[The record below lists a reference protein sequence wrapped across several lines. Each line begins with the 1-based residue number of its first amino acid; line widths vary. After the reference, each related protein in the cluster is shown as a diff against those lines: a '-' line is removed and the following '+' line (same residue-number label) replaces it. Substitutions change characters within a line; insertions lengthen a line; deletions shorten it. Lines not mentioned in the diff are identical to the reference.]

1 MIEPRE
7 QSESMNNLEKD
18 QNLNTEPQNEAQEVV
33 NEEVKVEEPATE
45 IPAPAEETPA
55 EEPKAEEAP
64 AEEPVA
70 EEPVAEDAP
79 AEEPKAEEE
88 PAEEPVA
95 EEAPVEEPKA
105 EETPT
110 EEAPVEEA
118 PVAEEAPAE
127 PAPRLDLAGK
137 SKSELVDML
146 RELATRPIEE
156 VKDEVQAIKAAFF
169 ALRREEVAKEKEEFL
184 ANGNNENDFT
194 PKEDI
199 DENNLKELLNV
210 LKERRTEY
218 NAAQEAN
225 REANLEKKRQ
235 IIALINEI
243 ANDPDNI
250 NRQFN
255 RVKQLQQEFKDAGDV
270 PATAETEVWKEFQ
283 RATERFYDV
292 LKVNRELRDYD
303 FKKNLELKQ
312 QLCEEAEALDEETD
326 IVTAFRKLQELHNK
340 WREIGP
346 VAKELR
352 EELWARFKAA
362 SSAINK
368 KYQSFFEDRKSKEK
382 ENADAKTALC
392 EKIEEITT
400 DDLKTYAQWDEVTKQ
415 IIALQEDWKK
425 LGYASRKANAALF
438 ARFRKSC
445 DEFFA
450 KKAEFYK
457 SMKEELSS
465 NLAKKIDLC
474 ERAEALMDSTEWKE
488 ATEKF
493 VELQKEWKT
502 IGPVVKKHSDAVW
515 KRFIAACDHFFE
527 QKKKQNVNVHAVEH
541 ENLKAKKDII
551 ATLKSTIEEAAED
564 AAQTVRNLMDRWQE
578 IGHVPFREK
587 DKIYAQYRE
596 LIDKAF
602 ETFNMRGTRP
612 RGEGGSSRGP
622 RQGGGDR
629 NLSERDRLVRTYEQ
643 RMSELKTFEN
653 NMGFLTANTK
663 SGNSLVQQMQ
673 SRIEDL
679 KAEIADLERRIK
691 ELDNE

>member
-1 MIEPRE
+1 
-7 QSESMNNLEKD
+7 MNNLEKD
-18 QNLNTEPQNEAQEVV
+18 QNLSTEPQTEAQEVV
-33 NEEVKVEEPATE
+33 SEEVTVNEPV
-45 IPAPAEETPA
+45 A
-55 EEPKAEEAP
+55 EEPVKEEP
-64 AEEPVA
+64 IAEEPVA
-70 EEPVAEDAP
+70 EEPAQ
-79 AEEPKAEEE
+79 
-88 PAEEPVA
+88 EEPVA
-95 EEAPVEEPKA
+95 EEPAQEE
-105 EETPT
+105 
-110 EEAPVEEA
+110 
-118 PVAEEAPAE
+118 PVAEEPVQEEPVAEEPVKEEPVAEVATEEEAKSAPK
-127 PAPRLDLAGK
+127 LDLASK
-137 SKSELVDML
+137 SKGELVDMMKAA
-146 RELATRPIEE
+146 ATRPIEE

-169 ALRREEVAKEKEEFL
+169 ALRREEIAKEKEAFL
-184 ANGNNENDFT
+184 ANGNEESDFT
-194 PKEDI
+194 PKEDN

-225 REANLEKKRQ
+225 REANLEKKRK

-255 RVKQLQQEFKDAGDV
+255 RVKQLQQDFKDAGEV
-270 PATAETEVWKEFQ
+270 PATADTEVWKEFQ

-292 LKVNRELRDYD
+292 LKMNKELRDYD

-312 QLCEEAEALDEETD
+312 QLCEEAESLDEEGD
-326 IVTAFRKLQELHNK
+326 IVSAFRQLQELHNK

-368 KYQSFFEDRKSKEK
+368 KYQSFFEERKSKEK
-382 ENADAKTALC
+382 ENADAKTELC
-392 EKIEEITT
+392 EKIEQIST

-445 DEFFA
+445 DDFFA

-465 NLAKKIDLC
+465 NLAKKINLC

-488 ATEKF
+488 ATDQFIEM
-493 VELQKEWKT
+493 QKEWKT

-515 KRFIAACDHFFE
+515 KRFIAACDHFFD

-541 ENLKAKKDII
+541 DNLKAKKEII

-564 AAQTVRNLMDRWQE
+564 AAQTVRDLMDRWQE
-578 IGHVPFREK
+578 IGHVPFKEK

-602 ETFNMRGTRP
+602 ETLNMRGYRSSGDGGP
-612 RGEGGSSRGP
+612 RSSRQSSGS
-622 RQGGGDR
+622 DR
-629 NLSERDRLVRTYEQ
+629 GLSERDRLVRSYEQ

-663 SGNSLVQQMQ
+663 SGNSLVQEM
-673 SRIEDL
+673 
-679 KAEIADLERRIK
+679 ERRINNLK
-691 ELDNE
+691 EEIAELEQKIKEMDKA

>member
-1 MIEPRE
+1 MEPRE

-18 QNLNTEPQNEAQEVV
+18 QILNAEPQNEAQENVS
-33 NEEVKVEEPATE
+33 EEVKVEEPV
-45 IPAPAEETPA
+45 AEVKPEEPKQEEPVMEEKP
-55 EEPKAEEAP
+55 EEPKAEEP
-64 AEEPVA
+64 VVEEKP
-70 EEPVAEDAP
+70 
-79 AEEPKAEEE
+79 
-88 PAEEPVA
+88 
-95 EEAPVEEPKA
+95 EEAKPDAATKF
-105 EETPT
+105 
-110 EEAPVEEA
+110 
-118 PVAEEAPAE
+118 
-127 PAPRLDLAGK
+127 DLAGK
-137 SKSELVDML
+137 SKGELVDMM
-146 RELATRPIEE
+146 REVATRPIEE

-169 ALRREEVAKEKEEFL
+169 ALRRDEIAKEKEEFL
-184 ANGNNENDFT
+184 ANGNEENDFT
-194 PKEDI
+194 AKDDP

-218 NAAQEAN
+218 NAAQEAT

-235 IIALINEI
+235 IITLINEI

-255 RVKQLQQEFKDAGDV
+255 RVKQLQQEFKDTGDV
-270 PATAETEVWKEFQ
+270 PATADTEVWKEFQ

-292 LKVNRELRDYD
+292 LKMNKELRDYD

-312 QLCEEAEALDEETD
+312 QLCEEAEELDEESD
-326 IVTAFRKLQELHNK
+326 IVSAFRKLQELHNK

-352 EELWARFKAA
+352 EELWTRFKAA

-368 KYQSFFEDRKSKEK
+368 KYQTFFEDRKSKEK

-392 EKIEEITT
+392 EKIEEIKT

-425 LGYASRKANAALF
+425 LGFASRKANAALF

-457 SMKEELSS
+457 TMKEELSA

-474 ERAEALMDSTEWKE
+474 ERAEALKDSTEWKE

-515 KRFIAACDHFFE
+515 KRFIDACDHFFE
-527 QKKKQNVNVHAVEH
+527 EKKKQNVNVHAVEH
-541 ENLKAKKDII
+541 DNLKAKKEVI
-551 ATLKSTIEEAAED
+551 ANLKATIEEAAEG
-564 AAQTVRNLMDRWQE
+564 AAQTVRDLMDRWQE
-578 IGHVPFREK
+578 IGHVPFKEK

-596 LIDKAF
+596 LVDKAF
-602 ETFNMRGTRP
+602 ETLNMRGSRP

-622 RQGGGDR
+622 RQSSGNDR
-629 NLSERDRLVRTYEQ
+629 GLSERDRLVRTYEQ

-663 SGNSLVQQMQ
+663 SGNSLVQEM
-673 SRIEDL
+673 
-679 KAEIADLERRIK
+679 ERRIAALK
-691 ELDNE
+691 DEIAELEQKIKDLDND

>member
-1 MIEPRE
+1 MTLIKTNYIMMEPRE
-7 QSESMNNLEKD
+7 QSEFE
-18 QNLNTEPQNEAQEVV
+18 QNQTLSTEPQNEAQEVV
-33 NEEVKVEEPATE
+33 NEEVKVEEPVTVEEVKAE
-45 IPAPAEETPA
+45 EPAPEAPT
-55 EEPKAEEAP
+55 EEPKAEEPAP
-64 AEEPVA
+64 E
-70 EEPVAEDAP
+70 AP
-79 AEEPKAEEE
+79 AEEPKAEE
-88 PAEEPVA
+88 PAP
-95 EEAPVEEPKA
+95 EAPAKEPKA
-105 EETPT
+105 EETP
-110 EEAPVEEA
+110 
-118 PVAEEAPAE
+118 
-127 PAPRLDLAGK
+127 RLELTGK
-137 SKSELVDML
+137 NKSELVALM
-146 RELATRPIEE
+146 REMATRPIEE

-169 ALRREEVAKEKEEFL
+169 ALRRDEVAKEKEDFL
-184 ANGNNENDFT
+184 ANGNDEADFT
-194 PKEDI
+194 PKEDP
-199 DENNLKELLNV
+199 DENNLKEVLNV

-235 IIALINEI
+235 IVALINEI

-270 PATAETEVWKEFQ
+270 PATAETEIWKEFQ

-312 QLCEEAEALDEETD
+312 QLCEDAEALDEETD
-326 IVTAFRKLQELHNK
+326 VVTAFRKLQELHNK

-368 KYQSFFEDRKSKEK
+368 KYQTFFEDRKSKEK

-400 DDLKTYAQWDEVTKQ
+400 DNLKTYAQWDEVTKQ

-457 SMKEELSS
+457 SMKEELSG

-488 ATEKF
+488 TTEKF

-527 QKKKQNVNVHAVEH
+527 QKKKQNINVHAVEH
-541 ENLKAKKDII
+541 ENLKAKKEVI
-551 ATLKSTIEEAAED
+551 ATLKATIEEAAED
-564 AAQTVRNLMDRWQE
+564 AAQTVRDLMDRWQE
-578 IGHVPFREK
+578 IGHVPFKEK
-587 DKIYAQYRE
+587 DKIYSQYRE
-596 LIDKAF
+596 LVDKAF
-602 ETFNMRGTRP
+602 ETFNMRGARP
-612 RGEGGSSRGP
+612 RGDGGSRGP
-622 RQGGGDR
+622 RQGGSDR

-663 SGNSLVQQMQ
+663 SGNSLVQQMEQ
-673 SRIEDL
+673 RIVSL
-679 KAEIADLERRIK
+679 KEEIAQLEQKIK

>member
-1 MIEPRE
+1 MEPRE

-18 QNLNTEPQNEAQEVV
+18 QNLSTEPQTEAQEVV
-33 NEEVKVEEPATE
+33 SEVVKV
-45 IPAPAEETPA
+45 
-55 EEPKAEEAP
+55 
-64 AEEPVA
+64 EEPVA
-70 EEPVAEDAP
+70 EESPAPVVEETPAPVAEQAP
-79 AEEPKAEEE
+79 AEEVKDT
-88 PAEEPVA
+88 
-95 EEAPVEEPKA
+95 K
-105 EETPT
+105 
-110 EEAPVEEA
+110 
-118 PVAEEAPAE
+118 
-127 PAPRLDLAGK
+127 LDLAGK
-137 SKSELVDML
+137 TKGELVDMM

-169 ALRREEVAKEKEEFL
+169 ALRREEVAKEKEAFL
-184 ANGNNENDFT
+184 ANGNEDGDFT
-194 PKEDI
+194 AKEDT

-210 LKERRTEY
+210 LKERRTEF

-235 IIALINEI
+235 IIKLINEI

-255 RVKQLQQEFKDAGDV
+255 RVKQLQQDFKDAGEV
-270 PATAETEVWKEFQ
+270 PASADTEVWKEFQ

-292 LKVNRELRDYD
+292 LKMNKELRDYD

-312 QLCEEAEALDEETD
+312 QLCEDAEALDEEPD
-326 IVTAFRKLQELHNK
+326 VVSAFRKLQEMHNE

-368 KYQSFFEDRKSKEK
+368 KYQTFFEDRKSKEK

-392 EKIEEITT
+392 EKIEAIET
-400 DDLKTYAQWDEVTKQ
+400 DNLKTYTQWDEVTKQ

-425 LGYASRKANAALF
+425 LGFASRKANAALF

-445 DEFFA
+445 DDFFG
-450 KKAEFYK
+450 KKAEFFK
-457 SMKEELSS
+457 SMKEELSA
-465 NLAKKIDLC
+465 NLAKKIELC
-474 ERAEALMDSTEWKE
+474 ERAESLMDSTEWKE
-488 ATEKF
+488 TTDKF
-493 VELQKEWKT
+493 IEMQKEWKA
-502 IGPVVKKHSDAVW
+502 IGPVVKKYSDSVW

-541 ENLKAKKDII
+541 DNLKAKKEVI
-551 ATLKSTIEEAAED
+551 ATLKATIEEAGEE
-564 AAQTVRNLMDRWQE
+564 AAQTVRDLMDRWQS
-578 IGHVPFREK
+578 IGHVPFKDK

-602 ETFNMRGTRP
+602 ETLNMRGSRP
-612 RGEGGSSRGP
+612 SGDGGSRGP
-622 RQGGGDR
+622 RQGGNDR
-629 NLSERDRLVRTYEQ
+629 GLSERDRLVRTYEQ

-663 SGNSLVQQMQ
+663 SGNSLVQEM
-673 SRIEDL
+673 
-679 KAEIADLERRIK
+679 ERRIARLK
-691 ELDNE
+691 EEIAELEQKIKDLDNA

>member
-1 MIEPRE
+1 MTEPRE

-18 QNLNTEPQNEAQEVV
+18 QILSSEPQNETQEAVS
-33 NEEVKVEEPATE
+33 EEVKVEET
-45 IPAPAEETPA
+45 APQEPVAQ
-55 EEPKAEEAP
+55 EPKAEAP
-64 AEEPVA
+64 ASDEHSS
-70 EEPVAEDAP
+70 
-79 AEEPKAEEE
+79 PKLE
-88 PAEEPVA
+88 
-95 EEAPVEEPKA
+95 
-105 EETPT
+105 
-110 EEAPVEEA
+110 
-118 PVAEEAPAE
+118 
-127 PAPRLDLAGK
+127 LADK
-137 SKSELVDML
+137 SKSELVDMM
-146 RELATRPIEE
+146 RELAARPIEE

-169 ALRREEVAKEKEEFL
+169 ALRREEMVKEKEEFL
-184 ANGNNENDFT
+184 ANGNEESDFT
-194 PKEDI
+194 PKEDD

-255 RVKQLQQEFKDAGDV
+255 RVKQLQQDFKDAGEV
-270 PATAETEVWKEFQ
+270 PATADTEVWKEFQ

-292 LKVNRELRDYD
+292 LKMNKELRDYD

-312 QLCEEAEALDEETD
+312 QLCEEAEVLDDETD
-326 IVTAFRKLQELHNK
+326 IVAAFRKLQELHNK

-368 KYQSFFEDRKSKEK
+368 KYQTFFEDRKSKEK
-382 ENADAKTALC
+382 ENADAKTELC
-392 EKIEEITT
+392 EKIEQIST

-445 DEFFA
+445 DDFFG

-457 SMKEELSS
+457 SMKEELSG

-474 ERAEALMDSTEWKE
+474 ERAEALMDSTDWKE
-488 ATEKF
+488 ATDKF
-493 VELQKEWKT
+493 VEMQKEWKT

-527 QKKKQNVNVHAVEH
+527 QKKKQHVNVHAVEH
-541 ENLKAKKDII
+541 DNLKAKKEVI
-551 ATLKSTIEEAAED
+551 ATLKATIEEAAED
-564 AAQTVRNLMDRWQE
+564 AAQRVRDLMDRWQE
-578 IGHVPFREK
+578 IGHVPFKEK
-587 DKIYAQYRE
+587 DKIYTQYRE

-602 ETFNMRGTRP
+602 DTLNMRGSRP
-612 RGEGGSSRGP
+612 RMD
-622 RQGGGDR
+622 GGGAARGGRQSAGSDR
-629 NLSERDRLVRTYEQ
+629 GLSERDRLVRTYEQ
-643 RMSELKTFEN
+643 RMNELKTFEN

-663 SGNSLVQQMQ
+663 SGNSLVQEMER
-673 SRIEDL
+673 RINRL
-679 KAEIADLERRIK
+679 KEEIAELEQKIK

>member
-1 MIEPRE
+1 MEPRE

-18 QNLNTEPQNEAQEVV
+18 QILSTEPQNEAQEVV
-33 NEEVKVEEPATE
+33 VTNEEKVEEPALNEATE
-45 IPAPAEETPA
+45 AVQEPESAQAPEATPEPEAAQEAEAKPAP
-55 EEPKAEEAP
+55 KH
-64 AEEPVA
+64 
-70 EEPVAEDAP
+70 
-79 AEEPKAEEE
+79 
-88 PAEEPVA
+88 
-95 EEAPVEEPKA
+95 
-105 EETPT
+105 
-110 EEAPVEEA
+110 
-118 PVAEEAPAE
+118 
-127 PAPRLDLAGK
+127 DLAGK
-137 SKSELVDML
+137 SKAELVDLMK
-146 RELATRPIEE
+146 EAAARPIEE
-156 VKDEVQAIKAAFF
+156 VKEDVQAIKAAFF
-169 ALRREEVAKEKEEFL
+169 ALRREELAKEKEEFL
-184 ANGNNENDFT
+184 ANGNDEADFT
-194 PKEDI
+194 AKEDV
-199 DENNLKELLNV
+199 DENNLKQLLEV

-255 RVKQLQQEFKDAGDV
+255 RVKQLQQEFKEVGDV
-270 PATAETEVWKEFQ
+270 PATADTEVWKEFQ

-292 LKVNRELRDYD
+292 LKMNKELRDYD

-312 QLCEEAEALDEETD
+312 QLCEEAEALDDEAD
-326 IVTAFRKLQELHNK
+326 VVAAFRKLQELHNK

-368 KYQSFFEDRKSKEK
+368 KYQTFFEERKSKEK

-392 EKIEEITT
+392 EQIEQITT

-425 LGYASRKANAALF
+425 LGFASRKANAALF

-457 SMKEELSS
+457 TMKEELSN
-465 NLAKKIDLC
+465 NLAKKVDLC
-474 ERAEALMDSTEWKE
+474 ERAEALMDSTDWKE
-488 ATEKF
+488 ATDKF

-502 IGPVVKKHSDAVW
+502 VGPVVKKHSDAVW
-515 KRFIAACDHFFE
+515 KRFIAACDHFFD
-527 QKKKQNVNVHAVEH
+527 QKKKQNVNVHAIEH
-541 ENLKAKKDII
+541 DNLKAKKEVI
-551 ATLKSTIEEAAED
+551 ATLKATIEEAAED
-564 AAQTVRNLMDRWQE
+564 AAQTVRDLMDRWQE
-578 IGHVPFREK
+578 IGHVPFKEK

-596 LIDKAF
+596 LVDKAF
-602 ETFNMRGTRP
+602 DTLNMRGTRSS
-612 RGEGGSSRGP
+612 GGSSRGP
-622 RQGGGDR
+622 RGPRQSSGSDR
-629 NLSERDRLVRTYEQ
+629 GLSERDRLVRTYEQ

-663 SGNSLVQQMQ
+663 SGNSLVQEM
-673 SRIEDL
+673 
-679 KAEIADLERRIK
+679 ERRIERLK
-691 ELDNE
+691 EEIAELEQKIKDLDNA

>member
-1 MIEPRE
+1 
-7 QSESMNNLEKD
+7 MNNLEKD
-18 QNLNTEPQNEAQEVV
+18 QNLSTEPQNEAQEVV
-33 NEEVKVEEPATE
+33 SEEVTVNEPV
-45 IPAPAEETPA
+45 A
-55 EEPKAEEAP
+55 EEPVKEEPVAAEP

-70 EEPVAEDAP
+70 EEPSSAP
-79 AEEPKAEEE
+79 KLE
-88 PAEEPVA
+88 
-95 EEAPVEEPKA
+95 
-105 EETPT
+105 
-110 EEAPVEEA
+110 
-118 PVAEEAPAE
+118 
-127 PAPRLDLAGK
+127 LAGK
-137 SKSELVDML
+137 SKSELVDMM
-146 RELATRPIEE
+146 RAAAARPIED

-169 ALRREEVAKEKEEFL
+169 ALRREETAKEKEEFL
-184 ANGNNENDFT
+184 ANGNEESDFT
-194 PKEDI
+194 PKEDD

-255 RVKQLQQEFKDAGDV
+255 RVKQLQQEFKDAGEV
-270 PATAETEVWKEFQ
+270 PATADTEVWKEFQ

-292 LKVNRELRDYD
+292 LKMNKELRDYD

-312 QLCEEAEALDEETD
+312 QLCEEAEALDEEGD
-326 IVTAFRKLQELHNK
+326 IVTAFRQLQELHNK

-368 KYQSFFEDRKSKEK
+368 KYQSFFEERKSKEK
-382 ENADAKTALC
+382 ENADAKTELC
-392 EKIEEITT
+392 EKIEQITT
-400 DDLKTYAQWDEVTKQ
+400 DNLKTYAQWDEVTKQ

-445 DEFFA
+445 DDFFA

-457 SMKEELSS
+457 SMKEELSG

-488 ATEKF
+488 ATDKF
-493 VELQKEWKT
+493 IEMQKEWKT

-527 QKKKQNVNVHAVEH
+527 QKKKQNVNIHAVEH
-541 ENLKAKKDII
+541 DNLKAKKEII

-564 AAQTVRNLMDRWQE
+564 AAQTVRELMERWQE
-578 IGHVPFREK
+578 IGHVPFKEK

-596 LIDKAF
+596 LVDKAF
-602 ETFNMRGTRP
+602 ETLNMRGSRP
-612 RGEGGSSRGP
+612 RNEGGSSRGP
-622 RQGGGDR
+622 RQGSDR

-663 SGNSLVQQMQ
+663 SGNSLVQQMEQ
-673 SRIEDL
+673 RIVSL
-679 KAEIADLERRIK
+679 KEEIAQLEQKIK

>member
-1 MIEPRE
+1 MMDSRE

-18 QNLNTEPQNEAQEVV
+18 QTLNTEPKNEAQEIV
-33 NEEVKVEEPATE
+33 NEEVNVEEPATE
-45 IPAPAEETPA
+45 EAPATAPEAPTEAPT
-55 EEPKAEEAP
+55 EEAP
-64 AEEPVA
+64 
-70 EEPVAEDAP
+70 
-79 AEEPKAEEE
+79 
-88 PAEEPVA
+88 
-95 EEAPVEEPKA
+95 
-105 EETPT
+105 
-110 EEAPVEEA
+110 APVEEA
-118 PVAEEAPAE
+118 PAPVEEAPAPVEEAPAPVEEAPAPAEEAPKAE
-127 PAPRLDLAGK
+127 EQTRLDLAGK
-137 SKSELVDML
+137 TKAELVNMM
-146 RELATRPIEE
+146 REAAARPIEE

-169 ALRREEVAKEKEEFL
+169 ALRRDELAKEKEEFL
-184 ANGNNENDFT
+184 ANGNNEADFT
-194 PKEDI
+194 PKEDA
-199 DENNLKELLNV
+199 DESNLKELLDV

-255 RVKQLQQEFKDAGDV
+255 RVKQLQQDFKDAGEV
-270 PATAETEVWKEFQ
+270 PPTADTEVWKEFQ

-292 LKVNRELRDYD
+292 LKMNKELRDYD

-312 QLCEEAEALDEETD
+312 QLCEDAEALDEETD
-326 IVTAFRKLQELHNK
+326 VVAAFRKLQEMHTK

-368 KYQSFFEDRKSKEK
+368 KYQTFFEDRKSKEK
-382 ENADAKTALC
+382 ENADAKTELC
-392 EKIEEITT
+392 EKIEQIST

-457 SMKEELSS
+457 TMKEELSS

-515 KRFIAACDHFFE
+515 KRFIAACDHFFD

-541 ENLKAKKDII
+541 DNLKAKKEVI
-551 ATLKSTIEEAAED
+551 ATLKATIEEAAED
-564 AAQTVRNLMDRWQE
+564 AAQTVRDLMDRWQE
-578 IGHVPFREK
+578 IGHVPFKEK

-596 LIDKAF
+596 LVDKAF
-602 ETFNMRGTRP
+602 ETLNMRGSRP
-612 RGEGGSSRGP
+612 RGEGSSRP

-663 SGNSLVQQMQ
+663 SGNSLVQEM
-673 SRIEDL
+673 
-679 KAEIADLERRIK
+679 ERRIISLK
-691 ELDNE
+691 EEIAELEQRIKEMDA

>member
-1 MIEPRE
+1 MMDSRE

-18 QNLNTEPQNEAQEVV
+18 QTLNTEPKNEVQEIV
-33 NEEVKVEEPATE
+33 NEEVNVEEPATE
-45 IPAPAEETPA
+45 EAPATA
-55 EEPKAEEAP
+55 TEAP
-64 AEEPVA
+64 AEE
-70 EEPVAEDAP
+70 AP
-79 AEEPKAEEE
+79 
-88 PAEEPVA
+88 
-95 EEAPVEEPKA
+95 
-105 EETPT
+105 
-110 EEAPVEEA
+110 APVEEA
-118 PVAEEAPAE
+118 PAPVEEAPKAE
-127 PAPRLDLAGK
+127 EQTRLDLAGK
-137 SKSELVDML
+137 TKAELVGMM
-146 RELATRPIEE
+146 REAAARPIEE

-169 ALRREEVAKEKEEFL
+169 ALRRDELAKEKEEFL
-184 ANGNNENDFT
+184 ANGNNEADFT
-194 PKEDI
+194 PKEDA
-199 DENNLKELLNV
+199 DESNLKELLDV

-255 RVKQLQQEFKDAGDV
+255 RVKQLQQDFKDAGEV
-270 PATAETEVWKEFQ
+270 PPTADTEVWKEFQ

-292 LKVNRELRDYD
+292 LKMNKELRDYD

-312 QLCEEAEALDEETD
+312 QLCEEAEALDEEAD
-326 IVTAFRKLQELHNK
+326 IVAAFRKLQEMHTK

-368 KYQSFFEDRKSKEK
+368 KYQTFFEDRKSKEK
-382 ENADAKTALC
+382 ENADAKTELC
-392 EKIEEITT
+392 EKIEQIST
-400 DDLKTYAQWDEVTKQ
+400 DNLKTYAQWDEVTKQ

-457 SMKEELSS
+457 TMKEELSS

-515 KRFIAACDHFFE
+515 KRFIAACDHFFD

-541 ENLKAKKDII
+541 DNLKAKKEVI
-551 ATLKSTIEEAAED
+551 ATLKATIEEAAED
-564 AAQTVRNLMDRWQE
+564 AAQTVRDLMDRWQE
-578 IGHVPFREK
+578 IGHVPFKEK

-596 LIDKAF
+596 LVDKAF
-602 ETFNMRGTRP
+602 ETLNMRGSRP
-612 RGEGGSSRGP
+612 RGEGGSRP

-663 SGNSLVQQMQ
+663 SGNSLVQEM
-673 SRIEDL
+673 
-679 KAEIADLERRIK
+679 ERRIVSLK
-691 ELDNE
+691 EEIAELEQRIKEMDA

>member
-1 MIEPRE
+1 
-7 QSESMNNLEKD
+7 MNNLEKD
-18 QNLNTEPQNEAQEVV
+18 QIQSTGPQIEAQEVV
-33 NEEVKVEEPATE
+33 KEEVNVEESVAVEEP
-45 IPAPAEETPA
+45 
-55 EEPKAEEAP
+55 
-64 AEEPVA
+64 
-70 EEPVAEDAP
+70 AP
-79 AEEPKAEEE
+79 AEEPKAEEPVE
-88 PAEEPVA
+88 EPKAEGPAEEPV
-95 EEAPVEEPKA
+95 EEPVEEPKA
-105 EETPT
+105 EE
-110 EEAPVEEA
+110 E
-118 PVAEEAPAE
+118 
-127 PAPRLDLAGK
+127 PRLDLA
-137 SKSELVDML
+137 SKTKGELVNMM

-169 ALRREEVAKEKEEFL
+169 ALRRDEMAKEKEEFL
-184 ANGNNENDFT
+184 ANGNNEGDFT
-194 PKEDI
+194 PKDDV

-270 PATAETEVWKEFQ
+270 PPTAETEVWKDFQ

-326 IVTAFRKLQELHNK
+326 VVTAFRKLQELHNK

-368 KYQSFFEDRKSKEK
+368 KYQTFFEDRKSKEK

-445 DEFFA
+445 DDFFA

-488 ATEKF
+488 ATDKF

-551 ATLKSTIEEAAED
+551 ATLKATIEEATED
-564 AAQTVRNLMDRWQE
+564 AAQTVRDLMDRWQE
-578 IGHVPFREK
+578 IGHVPFKEK

-602 ETFNMRGTRP
+602 DTLNMRGSRP
-612 RGEGGSSRGP
+612 RGDGGSRGS

-629 NLSERDRLVRTYEQ
+629 NLSERDRLVRAYEQ

-663 SGNSLVQQMQ
+663 SGNSLVQQMEQ
-673 SRIEDL
+673 RIVGL
-679 KAEIADLERRIK
+679 KEEIAELEQRIK
-691 ELDNE
+691 DMDNE

>member
-1 MIEPRE
+1 MEPRE

-18 QNLNTEPQNEAQEVV
+18 QILSTEPQNEAQEVV
-33 NEEVKVEEPATE
+33 VTNEEKVEEPALNEATE
-45 IPAPAEETPA
+45 AAQEPESAQAPEATPEPEAAQEAEAKPAP
-55 EEPKAEEAP
+55 KH
-64 AEEPVA
+64 
-70 EEPVAEDAP
+70 
-79 AEEPKAEEE
+79 
-88 PAEEPVA
+88 
-95 EEAPVEEPKA
+95 
-105 EETPT
+105 
-110 EEAPVEEA
+110 
-118 PVAEEAPAE
+118 
-127 PAPRLDLAGK
+127 DLAGK
-137 SKSELVDML
+137 SKAELVDLMK
-146 RELATRPIEE
+146 EAAARPIEE
-156 VKDEVQAIKAAFF
+156 VKEDVQAIKAAFF
-169 ALRREEVAKEKEEFL
+169 ALRREELAKEKEEFL
-184 ANGNNENDFT
+184 ANGNDEADFT
-194 PKEDI
+194 AKEDV
-199 DENNLKELLNV
+199 DENNLKQLLEV

-255 RVKQLQQEFKDAGDV
+255 RVKQLQQEFKEVGDV
-270 PATAETEVWKEFQ
+270 PATADTEVWKEFQ

-292 LKVNRELRDYD
+292 LKMNKELRDYD

-312 QLCEEAEALDEETD
+312 QLCEEAEALDDEAD
-326 IVTAFRKLQELHNK
+326 VVAAFRKLQELHNK

-368 KYQSFFEDRKSKEK
+368 KYQTFFEERKSKEK

-392 EKIEEITT
+392 EQIEQITT

-425 LGYASRKANAALF
+425 LGFASRKANAALF

-457 SMKEELSS
+457 TMKEELSS
-465 NLAKKIDLC
+465 NLAKKVDLC
-474 ERAEALMDSTEWKE
+474 ERAEALMDSTDWKE
-488 ATEKF
+488 ATDKF

-502 IGPVVKKHSDAVW
+502 VGPVVKKHSDAVW
-515 KRFIAACDHFFE
+515 KRFIAACDHFFD

-541 ENLKAKKDII
+541 DNLKAKKEVI
-551 ATLKSTIEEAAED
+551 ATLKATIEEAAED
-564 AAQTVRNLMDRWQE
+564 AAQTVRDLMDRWQE
-578 IGHVPFREK
+578 IGHVPFKEK

-596 LIDKAF
+596 LVDKAF
-602 ETFNMRGTRP
+602 DTLNMRGTRSSGGGP
-612 RGEGGSSRGP
+612 RGPRGP
-622 RQGGGDR
+622 RQSSGSDR
-629 NLSERDRLVRTYEQ
+629 GLSERDRLVRTYEQ

-663 SGNSLVQQMQ
+663 SGNSLVQEM
-673 SRIEDL
+673 
-679 KAEIADLERRIK
+679 ERRIERLK
-691 ELDNE
+691 EEIAELEQKIKDLDNA

>member
-1 MIEPRE
+1 
-7 QSESMNNLEKD
+7 MNNLEKD
-18 QNLNTEPQNEAQEVV
+18 QILSTEPQNEAQEAV
-33 NEEVKVEEPATE
+33 NEEVKVEEPVAE
-45 IPAPAEETPA
+45 PAAEPAV
-55 EEPKAEEAP
+55 EEAKP
-64 AEEPVA
+64 
-70 EEPVAEDAP
+70 
-79 AEEPKAEEE
+79 
-88 PAEEPVA
+88 EPVA
-95 EEAPVEEPKA
+95 EEAKPEPAEEPKPA
-105 EETPT
+105 TPKLELT
-110 EEAPVEEA
+110 
-118 PVAEEAPAE
+118 
-127 PAPRLDLAGK
+127 GK
-137 SKSELVDML
+137 SKSELVDMM
-146 RELATRPIEE
+146 REMAARPIED

-169 ALRREEVAKEKEEFL
+169 ALRREEMAKEKEEFL
-184 ANGNNENDFT
+184 ANGNEESDFT
-194 PKEDI
+194 PKEDA

-210 LKERRTEY
+210 LKERRNEY

-235 IIALINEI
+235 LIALINEI

-255 RVKQLQQEFKDAGDV
+255 RVRQLQQEFKDAGEV
-270 PATAETEVWKEFQ
+270 PATADTEVWKEFQ

-326 IVTAFRKLQELHNK
+326 IVTAFRKLQELHNN

-346 VAKELR
+346 VAKEIR

-368 KYQSFFEDRKSKEK
+368 KYQTFFEERKSKEK
-382 ENADAKTALC
+382 ENADAKTELC
-392 EKIEEITT
+392 EKIEEIKT

-457 SMKEELSS
+457 SMKDELSS

-488 ATEKF
+488 ATDKF
-493 VELQKEWKT
+493 VEMQKEWKT

-541 ENLKAKKDII
+541 ENLKAKKDVI
-551 ATLKSTIEEAAED
+551 ATLKATIEEAADD
-564 AAQTVRNLMDRWQE
+564 AAQTVRSLMDRWQE
-578 IGHVPFREK
+578 IGHVPFKEK

-596 LIDKAF
+596 LVDKAF
-602 ETFNMRGTRP
+602 ETLNMRGSRSSD
-612 RGEGGSSRGP
+612 GGSRGY
-622 RQGGGDR
+622 RQSSGSERG
-629 NLSERDRLVRTYEQ
+629 LSERDRLVRTYEQ
-643 RMSELKTFEN
+643 RMNELKTFEN

-663 SGNSLVQQMQ
+663 SGNSLVQEMER
-673 SRIEDL
+673 RIARL
-679 KAEIADLERRIK
+679 KEEIAELEQKIK
-691 ELDNE
+691 ELDND

>member
-1 MIEPRE
+1 MEPRE

-18 QNLNTEPQNEAQEVV
+18 QTLNTESLNETQEVV
-33 NEEVKVEEPATE
+33 SEEVNVVESPV
-45 IPAPAEETPA
+45 
-55 EEPKAEEAP
+55 
-64 AEEPVA
+64 EPVA
-70 EEPVAEDAP
+70 EQKP
-79 AEEPKAEEE
+79 AEEEAPKAPET
-88 PAEEPVA
+88 A
-95 EEAPVEEPKA
+95 EAPEEPKS
-105 EETPT
+105 
-110 EEAPVEEA
+110 EAPSK
-118 PVAEEAPAE
+118 PI
-127 PAPRLDLAGK
+127 LATK
-137 SKSELVDML
+137 SKSELVDMM
-146 RELATRPIEE
+146 REVATRPIKE

-169 ALRREEVAKEKEEFL
+169 ALRREEIAKEKEEFL
-184 ANGNNENDFT
+184 ANGNEEADFT
-194 PKEDI
+194 AKEDS

-255 RVKQLQQEFKDAGDV
+255 RVKQLQQDFKDAGEV
-270 PATAETEVWKEFQ
+270 PATADTEVWKEFQ

-292 LKVNRELRDYD
+292 LKMNKELRDYD

-312 QLCEEAEALDEETD
+312 QLCEEAEALDEEPD
-326 IVTAFRKLQELHNK
+326 IVTAFRKLQELHNN

-368 KYQSFFEDRKSKEK
+368 KYQTFFEDRKSKEK

-392 EKIEEITT
+392 EKIEQIST

-445 DEFFA
+445 DDFFG

-474 ERAEALMDSTEWKE
+474 ERAEALKDSTEWKE
-488 ATEKF
+488 ATDKF
-493 VELQKEWKT
+493 VELQKEWKA

-515 KRFIAACDHFFE
+515 KRFIAACDYFFE

-541 ENLKAKKDII
+541 DNLKAKKEVI
-551 ATLKSTIEEAAED
+551 ANLKTIIEEAAED
-564 AAQTVRNLMDRWQE
+564 AAQQVRDLMDRWQE
-578 IGHVPFREK
+578 IGHVPFKEK

-602 ETFNMRGTRP
+602 DTLNMRGSRP
-612 RGEGGSSRGP
+612 RGDGGSNRGP
-622 RQGGGDR
+622 RQSGSDR
-629 NLSERDRLVRTYEQ
+629 GLSERDRLVRTYEQ

-663 SGNSLVQQMQ
+663 SGNSLVQEM
-673 SRIEDL
+673 
-679 KAEIADLERRIK
+679 ERRIARLK
-691 ELDNE
+691 EEIAELEQKIKEMDNA

>member
-1 MIEPRE
+1 
-7 QSESMNNLEKD
+7 MNNLEKD
-18 QNLNTEPQNEAQEVV
+18 QILSTEAQNEPQEVV
-33 NEEVKVEEPATE
+33 SEEVKVEEPATE
-45 IPAPAEETPA
+45 
-55 EEPKAEEAP
+55 EPK

-70 EEPVAEDAP
+70 EEP
-79 AEEPKAEEE
+79 K
-88 PAEEPVA
+88 AEEPVA
-95 EEAPVEEPKA
+95 EEAVA
-105 EETPT
+105 EETA
-110 EEAPVEEA
+110 APE
-118 PVAEEAPAE
+118 E
-127 PAPRLDLAGK
+127 PAPKLELAGK
-137 SKSELVDML
+137 TKSELVEMM
-146 RELATRPIEE
+146 RTVAARPIEE

-169 ALRREEVAKEKEEFL
+169 ALRREETAQEKEAFL
-184 ANGNNENDFT
+184 ANGNEESDFT
-194 PKEDI
+194 PKEDA
-199 DENNLKELLNV
+199 DENDLKELLNV

-235 IIALINEI
+235 IIVLINEI

-255 RVKQLQQEFKDAGDV
+255 RVKQLQQEFKDAGEV
-270 PATAETEVWKEFQ
+270 PATADTEIWKEFQ

-292 LKVNRELRDYD
+292 LKMNKELRDYD

-326 IVTAFRKLQELHNK
+326 IVAAFRKLQELHNN

-368 KYQSFFEDRKSKEK
+368 KYQTFFEDRKSKEK
-382 ENADAKTALC
+382 ENADAKTELC
-392 EKIEEITT
+392 EKIEQIST
-400 DDLKTYAQWDEVTKQ
+400 DNLKTYAQWDEVTKQ

-457 SMKEELSS
+457 NMKEELSS

-474 ERAEALMDSTEWKE
+474 ERAEALMDSTDWKE
-488 ATEKF
+488 ATDKF
-493 VELQKEWKT
+493 VEMQKEWKT
-502 IGPVVKKHSDAVW
+502 IGPVVKKYSDNVW

-527 QKKKQNVNVHAVEH
+527 EKKKQNVNVHAVEH
-541 ENLKAKKDII
+541 DNLKAKKEVI
-551 ATLKSTIEEAAED
+551 ANLKATIEEAAED
-564 AAQTVRNLMDRWQE
+564 AAQTVRDLMDRWQE
-578 IGHVPFREK
+578 IGHVPFKEK

-596 LIDKAF
+596 LVDKAF
-602 ETFNMRGTRP
+602 ETLNMRGSRP
-612 RGEGGSSRGP
+612 RGDGGSRGL
-622 RQGGGDR
+622 RLSGGDR

-663 SGNSLVQQMQ
+663 SGNSLVQEMER
-673 SRIEDL
+673 RIAKL
-679 KAEIADLERRIK
+679 KEEIAELEQKIK
-691 ELDNE
+691 ELDNA

>member
-1 MIEPRE
+1 
-7 QSESMNNLEKD
+7 MNNLEKD
-18 QNLNTEPQNEAQEVV
+18 QNLNNEPVNEAQETV
-33 NEEVKVEEPATE
+33 NEEVKVEEPAAVE
-45 IPAPAEETPA
+45 QEAPQAEPVEETPVEEAPKAEETPV
-55 EEPKAEEAP
+55 EEAPKAEEAP
-64 AEEPVA
+64 AEE
-70 EEPVAEDAP
+70 AP
-79 AEEPKAEEE
+79 K
-88 PAEEPVA
+88 A
-95 EEAPVEEPKA
+95 EEAPVEE
-105 EETPT
+105 TPV

-118 PVAEEAPAE
+118 PKVEEEPKEEA
-127 PAPRLDLAGK
+127 APRLDLAGK
-137 SKSELVDML
+137 TKAELVDMM
-146 RELATRPIEE
+146 REVAARPIEE
-156 VKDEVQAIKAAFF
+156 VKDAVQAIKAAFF
-169 ALRREEVAKEKEEFL
+169 ALRREETAKEKEEFL
-184 ANGNNENDFT
+184 ANGNEEADFT
-194 PKEDI
+194 AKEDP

-225 REANLEKKRQ
+225 REANLEKKRK

-255 RVKQLQQEFKDAGDV
+255 RVKQLQQDFKDAGEV
-270 PATAETEVWKEFQ
+270 PATADTEVWKEFQ

-292 LKVNRELRDYD
+292 LKMNKELRDYD

-312 QLCEEAEALDEETD
+312 QLCEEAEALDEESD

-368 KYQSFFEDRKSKEK
+368 KYQTFFEDRKSKEK
-382 ENADAKTALC
+382 ENADAKTELC
-392 EKIEEITT
+392 EKIEQITT

-445 DEFFA
+445 DDFFA

-488 ATEKF
+488 ATDKF
-493 VELQKEWKT
+493 VEMQKEWKT
-502 IGPVVKKHSDAVW
+502 IGPVVKKYSDSVW

-527 QKKKQNVNVHAVEH
+527 QKKQQNVNVHAVEH
-541 ENLKAKKDII
+541 ENLKAKKDVI
-551 ATLKSTIEEAAED
+551 ANLKATIEEAGEE
-564 AAQTVRNLMDRWQE
+564 AAQKVRDLMDRWQE
-578 IGHVPFREK
+578 IGHVPFKEK

-596 LIDKAF
+596 LVDKAF
-602 ETFNMRGTRP
+602 ETLNMRGSRP
-612 RGEGGSSRGP
+612 RGESSFSRGP
-622 RQGGGDR
+622 RPSGNDR
-629 NLSERDRLVRTYEQ
+629 GLSERDRLVRTYEQ

-663 SGNSLVQQMQ
+663 SGNSLVQEMER
-673 SRIEDL
+673 RIARL
-679 KAEIADLERRIK
+679 KEEIAELEAKIK
-691 ELDNE
+691 ELDNA

>member
-1 MIEPRE
+1 
-7 QSESMNNLEKD
+7 MNNLEKD
-18 QNLNTEPQNEAQEVV
+18 QILSTESQNETQEVV
-33 NEEVKVEEPATE
+33 SEEVNVVEP
-45 IPAPAEETPA
+45 TPV
-55 EEPKAEEAP
+55 EKPVQEAP
-64 AEEPVA
+64 AAEEQPAPEPAEQPEPVA
-70 EEPVAEDAP
+70 EEPAAP
-79 AEEPKAEEE
+79 Q
-88 PAEEPVA
+88 
-95 EEAPVEEPKA
+95 
-105 EETPT
+105 ETKP
-110 EEAPVEEA
+110 
-118 PVAEEAPAE
+118 
-127 PAPRLDLAGK
+127 DLAGK
-137 SKSELVDML
+137 SKSELVDMM
-146 RELATRPIEE
+146 REAATRPIED

-169 ALRREEVAKEKEEFL
+169 ALRREEIAKEREDFL
-184 ANGNNENDFT
+184 ANGNEEADFT
-194 PKEDI
+194 PKEDN

-255 RVKQLQQEFKDAGDV
+255 RVKQLQQDFKDAGEV
-270 PATAETEVWKEFQ
+270 PATADTEVWKEFQ

-292 LKVNRELRDYD
+292 LKMNKELRDYD

-326 IVTAFRKLQELHNK
+326 IVSAFRKLQELHNN

-368 KYQSFFEDRKSKEK
+368 KYQTFFEDRKSKEK
-382 ENADAKTALC
+382 ENADAKTELC
-392 EKIEEITT
+392 EKIEQITT
-400 DDLKTYAQWDEVTKQ
+400 DNLKTYAQWDEVTKQ

-445 DEFFA
+445 DDFFA

-457 SMKEELSS
+457 SMKEELSN

-474 ERAEALMDSTEWKE
+474 ERAEALKDSTEWKE
-488 ATEKF
+488 ATDKF

-527 QKKKQNVNVHAVEH
+527 EKKKQNVNVHAVEH
-541 ENLKAKKDII
+541 DNLKAKKEII
-551 ATLKSTIEEAAED
+551 TTLKETIEGAAED
-564 AAQTVRNLMDRWQE
+564 AAQKVRELMDRWQE
-578 IGHVPFREK
+578 IGHVPFKEK

-602 ETFNMRGTRP
+602 DTLNMRGSRP
-612 RGEGGSSRGP
+612 RGEGGSPRGP
-622 RQGGGDR
+622 RQSGNDR
-629 NLSERDRLVRTYEQ
+629 GLSERDRLVRTYEQ

-663 SGNSLVQQMQ
+663 SGNSLVQEMER
-673 SRIEDL
+673 RIARL
-679 KAEIADLERRIK
+679 KEEIAELEQKIK
-691 ELDNE
+691 ELDNA

>member
-1 MIEPRE
+1 
-7 QSESMNNLEKD
+7 MNNLEKD
-18 QNLNTEPQNEAQEVV
+18 QILSTEPQNEAQEVV
-33 NEEVKVEEPATE
+33 SEEVKVEEPATE
-45 IPAPAEETPA
+45 
-55 EEPKAEEAP
+55 EPK

-70 EEPVAEDAP
+70 EEP
-79 AEEPKAEEE
+79 K
-88 PAEEPVA
+88 AEEPVA
-95 EEAPVEEPKA
+95 EEAVA
-105 EETPT
+105 EETA
-110 EEAPVEEA
+110 APE
-118 PVAEEAPAE
+118 E
-127 PAPRLDLAGK
+127 PAPKLELAGK
-137 SKSELVDML
+137 TKSELVEMM
-146 RELATRPIEE
+146 RTVAARPIEE

-169 ALRREEVAKEKEEFL
+169 ALRREETAQEKEAFL
-184 ANGNNENDFT
+184 ANGNEESDFT
-194 PKEDI
+194 PKEDA
-199 DENNLKELLNV
+199 DENDLKELLNV

-235 IIALINEI
+235 IIVLINEI

-255 RVKQLQQEFKDAGDV
+255 RVKQLQQEFKDAGEV
-270 PATAETEVWKEFQ
+270 PATADTEIWKEFQ

-292 LKVNRELRDYD
+292 LKMNKELRDYD

-326 IVTAFRKLQELHNK
+326 IVAAFRKLQELHNN

-368 KYQSFFEDRKSKEK
+368 KYQTFFEDRKSKEK
-382 ENADAKTALC
+382 ENADAKTELC
-392 EKIEEITT
+392 EKIEQIST
-400 DDLKTYAQWDEVTKQ
+400 DNLKTYAQWDEVTKQ

-457 SMKEELSS
+457 NMKEELSS

-474 ERAEALMDSTEWKE
+474 ERAEALMDSTDWKE
-488 ATEKF
+488 ATDKF
-493 VELQKEWKT
+493 VEMQKEWKT
-502 IGPVVKKHSDAVW
+502 IGPVVKKYSDNVW

-527 QKKKQNVNVHAVEH
+527 EKKKQNVNVHAVEH
-541 ENLKAKKDII
+541 DNLKAKKEVI
-551 ATLKSTIEEAAED
+551 ANLKATIEEAAED
-564 AAQTVRNLMDRWQE
+564 AAQTVRDLMDRWQE
-578 IGHVPFREK
+578 IGHVPFKEK

-596 LIDKAF
+596 LVDKAF
-602 ETFNMRGTRP
+602 ETLNMRGSRP
-612 RGEGGSSRGP
+612 RGDGGSRGP
-622 RQGGGDR
+622 RLSGGDR

-663 SGNSLVQQMQ
+663 SGNSLVQEMER
-673 SRIEDL
+673 RIAKL
-679 KAEIADLERRIK
+679 KEEIAELEQKIK
-691 ELDNE
+691 ELDNA

>member
-1 MIEPRE
+1 MEPRE

-18 QNLNTEPQNEAQEVV
+18 QILSTEAQNEPQEVV
-33 NEEVKVEEPATE
+33 SEEVKVEEPATE
-45 IPAPAEETPA
+45 
-55 EEPKAEEAP
+55 EPK

-70 EEPVAEDAP
+70 EEP
-79 AEEPKAEEE
+79 K
-88 PAEEPVA
+88 AEEPVA
-95 EEAPVEEPKA
+95 EEAVA
-105 EETPT
+105 EETA
-110 EEAPVEEA
+110 APE
-118 PVAEEAPAE
+118 E
-127 PAPRLDLAGK
+127 PAPKLELAGK
-137 SKSELVDML
+137 TKSELVEMM
-146 RELATRPIEE
+146 RTVAARPIEE

-169 ALRREEVAKEKEEFL
+169 ALRREETAQEKEAFL
-184 ANGNNENDFT
+184 ANGNEESDFT
-194 PKEDI
+194 PKEDA
-199 DENNLKELLNV
+199 DENDLKELLNV

-235 IIALINEI
+235 IIVLINEI

-255 RVKQLQQEFKDAGDV
+255 RVKQLQQEFKDAGEV
-270 PATAETEVWKEFQ
+270 PATADTEIWKEFQ

-292 LKVNRELRDYD
+292 LKMNKELRDYD

-326 IVTAFRKLQELHNK
+326 IVAAFRKLQELHNN

-368 KYQSFFEDRKSKEK
+368 KYQTFFEDRKSKEK
-382 ENADAKTALC
+382 ENADAKTELC
-392 EKIEEITT
+392 EKIEQIST
-400 DDLKTYAQWDEVTKQ
+400 DNLKTYAQWDEVTKQ

-425 LGYASRKANAALF
+425 LGYASRKANATLF

-457 SMKEELSS
+457 NMKEELSS

-474 ERAEALMDSTEWKE
+474 ERAEALMDSTDWKE
-488 ATEKF
+488 ATDKF
-493 VELQKEWKT
+493 VEMQKEWKT
-502 IGPVVKKHSDAVW
+502 IGPVVKKYSDNVW

-527 QKKKQNVNVHAVEH
+527 EKKKQNVNVHAVEH
-541 ENLKAKKDII
+541 DNLKAKKEVI
-551 ATLKSTIEEAAED
+551 ANLKATIEEAAED
-564 AAQTVRNLMDRWQE
+564 AAQTVRDLMDRWQE
-578 IGHVPFREK
+578 IGHVPFKEK

-596 LIDKAF
+596 LVDKAF
-602 ETFNMRGTRP
+602 ETLNMRGSRP
-612 RGEGGSSRGP
+612 RGDGGSRGP
-622 RQGGGDR
+622 RLSGGDR

-663 SGNSLVQQMQ
+663 SGNSLVQEMER
-673 SRIEDL
+673 RIAKL
-679 KAEIADLERRIK
+679 KEEIAELEQKIK
-691 ELDNE
+691 ELDNA

>member
-1 MIEPRE
+1 MMEPRE

-18 QNLNTEPQNEAQEVV
+18 QNLSNEPVIEAQETV
-33 NEEVKVEEPATE
+33 NEEVKVEEPAAVE
-45 IPAPAEETPA
+45 QEAH
-55 EEPKAEEAP
+55 KAE
-64 AEEPVA
+64 PV
-70 EEPVAEDAP
+70 
-79 AEEPKAEEE
+79 
-88 PAEEPVA
+88 
-95 EEAPVEEPKA
+95 
-105 EETPT
+105 

-118 PVAEEAPAE
+118 PTIEETPQE
-127 PAPRLDLAGK
+127 ESAPRLDLAGK
-137 SKSELVDML
+137 TKAELVDMM
-146 RELATRPIEE
+146 REVAARPIEE

-169 ALRREEVAKEKEEFL
+169 ALRREETAKEKEEFL
-184 ANGNNENDFT
+184 ANGNEEADFT
-194 PKEDI
+194 VKEDP

-255 RVKQLQQEFKDAGDV
+255 RVKQLQQDFKDAGEV
-270 PATAETEVWKEFQ
+270 PATADTEIWKEFQ

-292 LKVNRELRDYD
+292 LKMNKELRDYD

-312 QLCEEAEALDEETD
+312 QLCEEAEALDEESD

-368 KYQSFFEDRKSKEK
+368 KYQTFFEDRKSKEK
-382 ENADAKTALC
+382 ENADAKTELC
-392 EKIEEITT
+392 EKIEQITT
-400 DDLKTYAQWDEVTKQ
+400 DNLKTYAQWDEVTKQ

-445 DEFFA
+445 DDFFA

-457 SMKEELSS
+457 SMKEELSG
-465 NLAKKIDLC
+465 NLAKKIELC

-488 ATEKF
+488 ATDKF
-493 VELQKEWKT
+493 VEMQKEWKT
-502 IGPVVKKHSDAVW
+502 IGPVVKKYSDNVW

-527 QKKKQNVNVHAVEH
+527 QKKQQNVNVHAVEH
-541 ENLKAKKDII
+541 ENLKAKKDVI
-551 ATLKSTIEEAAED
+551 ANLKAIIEEAGED
-564 AAQTVRNLMDRWQE
+564 AAQKVRELMDRWQE
-578 IGHVPFREK
+578 IGHVPFKEK

-596 LIDKAF
+596 LVDKAF
-602 ETFNMRGTRP
+602 ETLNMRGSRP
-612 RGEGGSSRGP
+612 RGDGGFSRGP
-622 RQGGGDR
+622 RQSGNDR
-629 NLSERDRLVRTYEQ
+629 GLSERDRLVRTYEQ

-663 SGNSLVQQMQ
+663 SGNSLVQEMER
-673 SRIEDL
+673 RIARL
-679 KAEIADLERRIK
+679 KEEIAELEAKIK
-691 ELDNE
+691 ELDNA

>member
-1 MIEPRE
+1 MMEPRE
-7 QSESMNNLEKD
+7 QSESTNNLEKD
-18 QNLNTEPQNEAQEVV
+18 QNMNVEPQNEAQEVV
-33 NEEVKVEEPATE
+33 NEEVNVE
-45 IPAPAEETPA
+45 APAS
-55 EEPKAEEAP
+55 EEAP
-64 AEEPVA
+64 AVEQTPVA
-70 EEPVAEDAP
+70 EETAAEAQP
-79 AEEPKAEEE
+79 AQQEATI
-88 PAEEPVA
+88 
-95 EEAPVEEPKA
+95 EEAQAAPK
-105 EETPT
+105 
-110 EEAPVEEA
+110 
-118 PVAEEAPAE
+118 
-127 PAPRLDLAGK
+127 LSLAGK
-137 SKSELVDML
+137 SKSELVDLM
-146 RELATRPIEE
+146 REMATRPIEE
-156 VKDEVQAIKAAFF
+156 VKDEVQSIKAAFF
-169 ALRREEVAKEKEEFL
+169 ALRREEMDKEKEEFL
-184 ANGNNENDFT
+184 ANGNEESDFT
-194 PKEDI
+194 PKEDE

-225 REANLEKKRQ
+225 REANLEKKRK

-255 RVKQLQQEFKDAGDV
+255 RVKQLQQDFKDTGEV
-270 PATAETEVWKEFQ
+270 PATADTEVWKEFQ

-292 LKVNRELRDYD
+292 LKMNKELRDYD

-312 QLCEEAEALDEETD
+312 QLCEEAEALDDEAD
-326 IVTAFRKLQELHNK
+326 IVTAFRQLQELHNK

-368 KYQSFFEDRKSKEK
+368 KYQTFFEERKSKEK
-382 ENADAKTALC
+382 ENADAKAALC
-392 EKIEEITT
+392 EQIEQIST
-400 DDLKTYAQWDEVTKQ
+400 DDLKTYSQWDEVTKQ

-457 SMKEELSS
+457 SMKDELSG

-474 ERAEALMDSTEWKE
+474 ERAEALMDSTDWKE
-488 ATEKF
+488 ATDKF
-493 VELQKEWKT
+493 VEMQKEWKT
-502 IGPVVKKHSDAVW
+502 IGPVVKKHSDSVW
-515 KRFIAACDHFFE
+515 KRFIAACDHFFD

-541 ENLKAKKDII
+541 DNLKAKKEVI
-551 ATLKSTIEEAAED
+551 ATLKTTIEEAAED

-578 IGHVPFREK
+578 IGHVPFKEK

-596 LIDKAF
+596 LVDKAF
-602 ETFNMRGTRP
+602 ETLNMRGYRP
-612 RGEGGSSRGP
+612 SGDGGSRPQRHSSGSERG
-622 RQGGGDR
+622 
-629 NLSERDRLVRTYEQ
+629 LSERDRLVRTYEQ
-643 RMSELKTFEN
+643 RMNELKTFEN

-663 SGNSLVQQMQ
+663 SGNSLVLEM
-673 SRIEDL
+673 
-679 KAEIADLERRIK
+679 ERRISRLK
-691 ELDNE
+691 EEIAELEQKIREMDNA

>member
-1 MIEPRE
+1 
-7 QSESMNNLEKD
+7 MNNLEKD
-18 QNLNTEPQNEAQEVV
+18 QILSTEAQNEPQEVV
-33 NEEVKVEEPATE
+33 SEEVKVEEPATE
-45 IPAPAEETPA
+45 
-55 EEPKAEEAP
+55 EPK

-70 EEPVAEDAP
+70 EEP
-79 AEEPKAEEE
+79 K
-88 PAEEPVA
+88 AEEPVA
-95 EEAPVEEPKA
+95 EEAVA
-105 EETPT
+105 EETA
-110 EEAPVEEA
+110 APE
-118 PVAEEAPAE
+118 E
-127 PAPRLDLAGK
+127 PAPKLELAGK
-137 SKSELVDML
+137 TKSELVEMM
-146 RELATRPIEE
+146 RTVAARPIEE

-169 ALRREEVAKEKEEFL
+169 ALRHEEIAKEKEEFL
-184 ANGNNENDFT
+184 ANGNEESDFT
-194 PKEDI
+194 AKEDPE
-199 DENNLKELLNV
+199 ENVLKELLNV
-210 LKERRTEY
+210 LKERRSEY

-255 RVKQLQQEFKDAGDV
+255 RVKQLQQDFKDAGEV
-270 PATAETEVWKEFQ
+270 PATADTEVWKEFQ

-292 LKVNRELRDYD
+292 LKMNKELRDYD

-326 IVTAFRKLQELHNK
+326 IVAAFRKLQELHNN

-368 KYQSFFEDRKSKEK
+368 KYQTFFEDRKSKEK
-382 ENADAKTALC
+382 ENADAKTELC
-392 EKIEEITT
+392 EKIEQIST
-400 DDLKTYAQWDEVTKQ
+400 DNLKTYAQWDEVTKQ

-457 SMKEELSS
+457 NMKEELSS

-474 ERAEALMDSTEWKE
+474 ERAEALMDSTDWKE
-488 ATEKF
+488 ATDKF
-493 VELQKEWKT
+493 VEMQKEWKT
-502 IGPVVKKHSDAVW
+502 IGPVVKKYSDNVW

-527 QKKKQNVNVHAVEH
+527 EKKKQNVNVHAVEH
-541 ENLKAKKDII
+541 DNLKAKKEVI
-551 ATLKSTIEEAAED
+551 ANLKATIEEAAED
-564 AAQTVRNLMDRWQE
+564 AAQTVRDLMDRWQE
-578 IGHVPFREK
+578 IGHVPFKEK

-596 LIDKAF
+596 LVDKAF
-602 ETFNMRGTRP
+602 ETLNMRGSRP
-612 RGEGGSSRGP
+612 RGDGGSRGP
-622 RQGGGDR
+622 RLSGGDR

-663 SGNSLVQQMQ
+663 SGNSLVQEMER
-673 SRIEDL
+673 RIAKL
-679 KAEIADLERRIK
+679 KEEIAELEQKIK
-691 ELDNE
+691 ELDNA

>member
-1 MIEPRE
+1 MEPRE
-7 QSESMNNLEKD
+7 QSESKNNLEKD
-18 QNLNTEPQNEAQEVV
+18 QILSTEAQNEATEVV
-33 NEEVKVEEPATE
+33 KEEVKVEEPV
-45 IPAPAEETPA
+45 AEA
-55 EEPKAEEAP
+55 VEEAP
-64 AEEPVA
+64 AA
-70 EEPVAEDAP
+70 Q
-79 AEEPKAEEE
+79 
-88 PAEEPVA
+88 
-95 EEAPVEEPKA
+95 EAPV
-105 EETPT
+105 T
-110 EEAPVEEA
+110 EEKPADEPQADAAPK
-118 PVAEEAPAE
+118 
-127 PAPRLDLAGK
+127 LDLASK
-137 SKSELVDML
+137 TKSELVDMM
-146 RELATRPIEE
+146 RAVAARPIEE

-169 ALRREEVAKEKEEFL
+169 ALRREEVAQEKEEFL
-184 ANGNNENDFT
+184 ANGNDESAFV
-194 PKEDI
+194 PKDDA

-255 RVKQLQQEFKDAGDV
+255 RVKQLQQDFKDAGEV
-270 PATAETEVWKEFQ
+270 PATADTEIWKEFQ

-292 LKVNRELRDYD
+292 LKMNKELRDYD

-312 QLCEEAEALDEETD
+312 QLCEEAEELDEETD
-326 IVTAFRKLQELHNK
+326 IVAAFRKLQELHNN

-368 KYQSFFEDRKSKEK
+368 KYQTFFEDRKSKEK
-382 ENADAKTALC
+382 ENADAKTELC
-392 EKIEEITT
+392 EKIEQIST
-400 DDLKTYAQWDEVTKQ
+400 DNLKTYAQWDEVTKQ

-425 LGYASRKANAALF
+425 LGYASRKANATLF

-445 DEFFA
+445 DDFFA

-457 SMKEELSS
+457 SMKEELSA

-474 ERAEALMDSTEWKE
+474 ERAEALMDSTDWKE
-488 ATEKF
+488 ATDKF
-493 VELQKEWKT
+493 VEMQKEWKT
-502 IGPVVKKHSDAVW
+502 IGPVVKKYSDNVW

-527 QKKKQNVNVHAVEH
+527 EKKKQNVNVHAVEH
-541 ENLKAKKDII
+541 ENLKAKKEVI
-551 ATLKSTIEEAAED
+551 ANLKTAIEEAAED
-564 AAQTVRNLMDRWQE
+564 AAQTVRDLMDRWQE
-578 IGHVPFREK
+578 IGHVPFKEK

-596 LIDKAF
+596 LVDKAF
-602 ETFNMRGTRP
+602 DTLNMRGSRP
-612 RGEGGSSRGP
+612 RGEGGGSRGP
-622 RQGGGDR
+622 RLSGDR
-629 NLSERDRLVRTYEQ
+629 NMSERDRLVRTYEQ

-663 SGNSLVQQMQ
+663 SGNSLVQEMER
-673 SRIEDL
+673 RIARL
-679 KAEIADLERRIK
+679 KEEIAELEQKIK
-691 ELDNE
+691 ELDNA

>member
-1 MIEPRE
+1 MMEPRE

-18 QNLNTEPQNEAQEVV
+18 QNLSTEPQTEAQEVV
-33 NEEVKVEEPATE
+33 SEVVKV
-45 IPAPAEETPA
+45 
-55 EEPKAEEAP
+55 
-64 AEEPVA
+64 
-70 EEPVAEDAP
+70 
-79 AEEPKAEEE
+79 
-88 PAEEPVA
+88 EEPVA
-95 EEAPVEEPKA
+95 EEAPTPVV
-105 EETPT
+105 EETP
-110 EEAPVEEA
+110 A
-118 PVAEEAPAE
+118 PVAEQAPAE
-127 PAPRLDLAGK
+127 EVKDTKLDLAGK
-137 SKSELVDML
+137 TKGELVDMM

-169 ALRREEVAKEKEEFL
+169 ALRREEVAKEKEAFL
-184 ANGNNENDFT
+184 ANGNEDGDFT
-194 PKEDI
+194 AKEDT

-210 LKERRTEY
+210 LKERRTEF

-235 IIALINEI
+235 IIKLINEI

-255 RVKQLQQEFKDAGDV
+255 RVKQLQQDFKDAGEV
-270 PATAETEVWKEFQ
+270 PASADTEVWKEFQ

-292 LKVNRELRDYD
+292 LKMNKELRDYD

-312 QLCEEAEALDEETD
+312 QLCEDAEALDEEPD
-326 IVTAFRKLQELHNK
+326 VVSAFRKLQEMHNE

-368 KYQSFFEDRKSKEK
+368 KYQTFFEDRKSKEK

-392 EKIEEITT
+392 EKIEAIET
-400 DDLKTYAQWDEVTKQ
+400 DNLKTYTQWDEVTKQ

-425 LGYASRKANAALF
+425 LGFASRKANAALF

-445 DEFFA
+445 DDFFG
-450 KKAEFYK
+450 KKAEFFK
-457 SMKEELSS
+457 SMKEELSA
-465 NLAKKIDLC
+465 NLAKKIELC
-474 ERAEALMDSTEWKE
+474 ERAESLMDSTEWKE
-488 ATEKF
+488 TTDKF
-493 VELQKEWKT
+493 IEMQKEWKA
-502 IGPVVKKHSDAVW
+502 IGPVVKKYSDSVW

-541 ENLKAKKDII
+541 DNLKAKKEVI
-551 ATLKSTIEEAAED
+551 ATLKATIEEAGEE
-564 AAQTVRNLMDRWQE
+564 AAQTVRDLMDRWQS
-578 IGHVPFREK
+578 IGHVPFKDK

-602 ETFNMRGTRP
+602 ETLNMRGSRP
-612 RGEGGSSRGP
+612 SGDGGSRGP
-622 RQGGGDR
+622 RQGGNDR
-629 NLSERDRLVRTYEQ
+629 GLSERDRLVRTYEQ

-663 SGNSLVQQMQ
+663 SGNSLVQEM
-673 SRIEDL
+673 
-679 KAEIADLERRIK
+679 ERRIARLK
-691 ELDNE
+691 EEIAELEQKIKDLDNA

>member
-1 MIEPRE
+1 M
-7 QSESMNNLEKD
+7 S
-18 QNLNTEPQNEAQEVV
+18 TEAQNEATEVV
-33 NEEVKVEEPATE
+33 NEEVKVEEPVAETV
-45 IPAPAEETPA
+45 EETPA
-55 EEPKAEEAP
+55 PVEDVPAAPDAPVDQEKPEEAP
-64 AEEPVA
+64 QAQA
-70 EEPVAEDAP
+70 AP
-79 AEEPKAEEE
+79 K
-88 PAEEPVA
+88 
-95 EEAPVEEPKA
+95 
-105 EETPT
+105 
-110 EEAPVEEA
+110 
-118 PVAEEAPAE
+118 
-127 PAPRLDLAGK
+127 LDLASK
-137 SKSELVDML
+137 SKTELVDMM
-146 RELATRPIEE
+146 RTVAARPIEE

-169 ALRREEVAKEKEEFL
+169 ALRREEVAQEKEAFL
-184 ANGNNENDFT
+184 ANGNDESAFI
-194 PKEDI
+194 PKEDP

-255 RVKQLQQEFKDAGDV
+255 RVKQLQQDFKDAGDV
-270 PATAETEVWKEFQ
+270 PATADTEIWKEFQ

-292 LKVNRELRDYD
+292 LKMNKELRDYD

-326 IVTAFRKLQELHNK
+326 IVAAFRKLQELHNN

-368 KYQSFFEDRKSKEK
+368 KYQTFFEDRKSKEK
-382 ENADAKTALC
+382 ENADAKTELC
-392 EKIEEITT
+392 EKIEQIST
-400 DDLKTYAQWDEVTKQ
+400 DNLKTYAQWDEVTKQ

-425 LGYASRKANAALF
+425 LGYASRKANATLF

-445 DEFFA
+445 DDFFA

-457 SMKEELSS
+457 SMKEELSA

-474 ERAEALMDSTEWKE
+474 ERAEALMDSTDWKE
-488 ATEKF
+488 ATDKF
-493 VELQKEWKT
+493 VEMQKEWKT
-502 IGPVVKKHSDAVW
+502 IGPVVKKYSDNVW

-527 QKKKQNVNVHAVEH
+527 EKKKQNVNVHAVEH
-541 ENLKAKKDII
+541 ENLKAKKEVI
-551 ATLKSTIEEAAED
+551 ANLKTAIEEAAED
-564 AAQTVRNLMDRWQE
+564 AAQTVRDLMDRWQE
-578 IGHVPFREK
+578 IGHVPFKEK

-596 LIDKAF
+596 LVDKAF
-602 ETFNMRGTRP
+602 DTLNMRGSRP
-612 RGEGGSSRGP
+612 RGEGGGSRGP
-622 RQGGGDR
+622 RLSGDR
-629 NLSERDRLVRTYEQ
+629 NLSERDRLVRSYEQ

-663 SGNSLVQQMQ
+663 SGNSLVQEMER
-673 SRIEDL
+673 RIASL
-679 KAEIADLERRIK
+679 KEEIAQLEQRIK
-691 ELDNE
+691 ELDNA

>member
-1 MIEPRE
+1 
-7 QSESMNNLEKD
+7 MNNLEKD
-18 QNLNTEPQNEAQEVV
+18 QILSTEAQNEPQEVV
-33 NEEVKVEEPATE
+33 SEEVKVEEPATE
-45 IPAPAEETPA
+45 
-55 EEPKAEEAP
+55 EPK

-70 EEPVAEDAP
+70 EEP
-79 AEEPKAEEE
+79 K
-88 PAEEPVA
+88 AEEPVA
-95 EEAPVEEPKA
+95 EEA
-105 EETPT
+105 
-110 EEAPVEEA
+110 
-118 PVAEEAPAE
+118 VAEEKAAPEE
-127 PAPRLDLAGK
+127 PAPKLELAGK
-137 SKSELVDML
+137 TKSELVEMM
-146 RELATRPIEE
+146 RTVAARPIEE

-169 ALRREEVAKEKEEFL
+169 ALRREETAQEKEAFL
-184 ANGNNENDFT
+184 ANGNEESDFT
-194 PKEDI
+194 PKEDA
-199 DENNLKELLNV
+199 DENDLKELLNV

-235 IIALINEI
+235 IIVLINEI

-255 RVKQLQQEFKDAGDV
+255 RVKQLQQEFKDAGEV
-270 PATAETEVWKEFQ
+270 PATVDTEIWKEFQ

-292 LKVNRELRDYD
+292 LKMNKELRDYD

-326 IVTAFRKLQELHNK
+326 IVAAFRKLQELHNN

-368 KYQSFFEDRKSKEK
+368 KYQTFFEDRKSKEK
-382 ENADAKTALC
+382 ENADAKTELC
-392 EKIEEITT
+392 EKIEQIST
-400 DDLKTYAQWDEVTKQ
+400 DNLKTYAQWDEVTKQ

-457 SMKEELSS
+457 NMKEELSS

-474 ERAEALMDSTEWKE
+474 ERAEALMDSTDWKE
-488 ATEKF
+488 ATDKF
-493 VELQKEWKT
+493 VEMQKEWKT
-502 IGPVVKKHSDAVW
+502 IGPVVKKYSDNVW

-527 QKKKQNVNVHAVEH
+527 EKKKQNVNVHAVEH
-541 ENLKAKKDII
+541 DNLKAKKEVI
-551 ATLKSTIEEAAED
+551 ANLKATIEEAAED
-564 AAQTVRNLMDRWQE
+564 AAQTVRDLMDRWQE
-578 IGHVPFREK
+578 IGHVPFKEK

-596 LIDKAF
+596 LVDKAF
-602 ETFNMRGTRP
+602 ETLNMRGSRP
-612 RGEGGSSRGP
+612 RGDGGSRGP
-622 RQGGGDR
+622 RLSGGDR

-663 SGNSLVQQMQ
+663 SGNSLVQEMER
-673 SRIEDL
+673 RIAKL
-679 KAEIADLERRIK
+679 KEEIAELEQKIK
-691 ELDNE
+691 ELDNA

>member
-1 MIEPRE
+1 MMEPRE

-18 QNLNTEPQNEAQEVV
+18 QVLSTEPQNEAQEVV
-33 NEEVKVEEPATE
+33 SEEVKVEEAAPVEET
-45 IPAPAEETPA
+45 PAPAEEPVVEEPAAEEPAAEVPVVEEPVA
-55 EEPKAEEAP
+55 EEPKAEDP
-64 AEEPVA
+64 VVEEPVA
-70 EEPVAEDAP
+70 EEPVAE
-79 AEEPKAEEE
+79 
-88 PAEEPVA
+88 EPV
-95 EEAPVEEPKA
+95 VEEPKA
-105 EETPT
+105 EE
-110 EEAPVEEA
+110 
-118 PVAEEAPAE
+118 
-127 PAPRLDLAGK
+127 PAPKSDLAGK
-137 SKSELVDML
+137 SKAELVDMM
-146 RELATRPIEE
+146 REAAARPIEE

-169 ALRREEVAKEKEEFL
+169 ALRREEIAKEKEEFL
-184 ANGNNENDFT
+184 ANGNEESDFT
-194 PKEDI
+194 AKEDP

-210 LKERRTEY
+210 LKERRTEF

-255 RVKQLQQEFKDAGDV
+255 RVKQLQQEFKDAGEV
-270 PATAETEVWKEFQ
+270 PATADTEVWKEFQ

-292 LKVNRELRDYD
+292 LKMNKELRDYD

-312 QLCEEAEALDEETD
+312 QLCEDAEALDEESD
-326 IVTAFRKLQELHNK
+326 VVAAFRKLQEMHNE

-368 KYQSFFEDRKSKEK
+368 KYQAFFEARKSKEK
-382 ENADAKTALC
+382 ENADAKTELC
-392 EKIEEITT
+392 EKIEQIKT
-400 DDLKTYAQWDEVTKQ
+400 DDLKTYSQWDEVTKQ

-445 DEFFA
+445 DDFFS
-450 KKAEFYK
+450 KKAEFFK
-457 SMKEELSS
+457 SMKEELTS

-488 ATEKF
+488 ATDKF
-493 VELQKEWKT
+493 VEMQKEWKT
-502 IGPVVKKHSDAVW
+502 IGPVVKKQSDVVW

-541 ENLKAKKDII
+541 ENLKAKKDVI
-551 ATLKSTIEEAAED
+551 ATLKATIEEAGEN
-564 AAQTVRNLMDRWQE
+564 AAQTVRDLMERWQS
-578 IGHVPFREK
+578 IGHVPFKEK

-602 ETFNMRGTRP
+602 ETLNMRGP
-612 RGEGGSSRGP
+612 RYSDSAPRSGGRQSGSDRG
-622 RQGGGDR
+622 
-629 NLSERDRLVRTYEQ
+629 LSERDRLVRTYEQ

-663 SGNSLVQQMQ
+663 SGNSLVQEMER
-673 SRIEDL
+673 RIARL
-679 KAEIADLERRIK
+679 KEEIAELEQRIK
-691 ELDNE
+691 ELDND

>member
-1 MIEPRE
+1 
-7 QSESMNNLEKD
+7 MNNLEKD
-18 QNLNTEPQNEAQEVV
+18 QNLSTEPQNEAQEVV
-33 NEEVKVEEPATE
+33 SEEVTVNEPV
-45 IPAPAEETPA
+45 A
-55 EEPKAEEAP
+55 EEPVKEEPVAAEP

-70 EEPVAEDAP
+70 EEPSSAP
-79 AEEPKAEEE
+79 KLE
-88 PAEEPVA
+88 
-95 EEAPVEEPKA
+95 
-105 EETPT
+105 
-110 EEAPVEEA
+110 
-118 PVAEEAPAE
+118 
-127 PAPRLDLAGK
+127 LAGK
-137 SKSELVDML
+137 SKSELVDMM
-146 RELATRPIEE
+146 RAAAARPIED

-169 ALRREEVAKEKEEFL
+169 ALRREETAKEKEEFL
-184 ANGNNENDFT
+184 ANGNEESDFT
-194 PKEDI
+194 PKEDD

-255 RVKQLQQEFKDAGDV
+255 RVKQLQQEFKDAGEV
-270 PATAETEVWKEFQ
+270 PATADTEVWKEFQ

-292 LKVNRELRDYD
+292 LKMNKELRDYD

-312 QLCEEAEALDEETD
+312 QLCEEAEALDEEGD
-326 IVTAFRKLQELHNK
+326 IVTAFRQLQELHNK

-368 KYQSFFEDRKSKEK
+368 KYQSFFEERKSKEK
-382 ENADAKTALC
+382 ENADAKTELC
-392 EKIEEITT
+392 EKIEQIST
-400 DDLKTYAQWDEVTKQ
+400 DNLKTYAQWDEVTKQ

-457 SMKEELSS
+457 SMKDELSS

-488 ATEKF
+488 ATDKF
-493 VELQKEWKT
+493 VEMQKEWKT

-527 QKKKQNVNVHAVEH
+527 QKKKQHVNVHAVEH
-541 ENLKAKKDII
+541 DNLKAKKEVI
-551 ATLKSTIEEAAED
+551 ANLKATIEEAAED
-564 AAQTVRNLMDRWQE
+564 AAQRVRDLMDRWQE
-578 IGHVPFREK
+578 IGHVPFKEK
-587 DKIYAQYRE
+587 DKIYTQYRE

-602 ETFNMRGTRP
+602 DTLNMRGSRP
-612 RGEGGSSRGP
+612 RMD
-622 RQGGGDR
+622 GGGAARGGRQSAGSDR
-629 NLSERDRLVRTYEQ
+629 GLSERDRLVRTYEQ
-643 RMSELKTFEN
+643 RMNELKTFEN

-663 SGNSLVQQMQ
+663 SGNSLVQEM
-673 SRIEDL
+673 
-679 KAEIADLERRIK
+679 ERRIARLK
-691 ELDNE
+691 EEIAELEQKIKEMDKA

>member
-1 MIEPRE
+1 MEPRE

-18 QNLNTEPQNEAQEVV
+18 QILSTEPQNEAQEVV
-33 NEEVKVEEPATE
+33 VTNEEKVEEPALNEATE
-45 IPAPAEETPA
+45 AAQEPESAQAPEATPEPEAAQEAEAKPAP
-55 EEPKAEEAP
+55 KH
-64 AEEPVA
+64 
-70 EEPVAEDAP
+70 
-79 AEEPKAEEE
+79 
-88 PAEEPVA
+88 
-95 EEAPVEEPKA
+95 
-105 EETPT
+105 
-110 EEAPVEEA
+110 
-118 PVAEEAPAE
+118 
-127 PAPRLDLAGK
+127 DLAGK
-137 SKSELVDML
+137 SKAELVDLMK
-146 RELATRPIEE
+146 EAAARPIEE
-156 VKDEVQAIKAAFF
+156 VKEDVQAIKAAFF
-169 ALRREEVAKEKEEFL
+169 ALRREELAKEKEEFL
-184 ANGNNENDFT
+184 ANGNDEADFT
-194 PKEDI
+194 AKEDV
-199 DENNLKELLNV
+199 DENNLKQLLEV

-225 REANLEKKRQ
+225 REANLEKKSQ

-255 RVKQLQQEFKDAGDV
+255 RVKQLQQEFKEVGDV
-270 PATAETEVWKEFQ
+270 PATADTEVWKEFQ

-292 LKVNRELRDYD
+292 LKMNKELRDYD

-312 QLCEEAEALDEETD
+312 QLCEEAEALDDEAD
-326 IVTAFRKLQELHNK
+326 VVAAFRKLQELHNK

-368 KYQSFFEDRKSKEK
+368 KYQTFFEERKSKEK

-392 EKIEEITT
+392 EQIEQITT

-425 LGYASRKANAALF
+425 LGFASRKANAALF

-457 SMKEELSS
+457 TMKEELSS
-465 NLAKKIDLC
+465 NLAKKVDLC
-474 ERAEALMDSTEWKE
+474 ERAEALMDSTDWKE
-488 ATEKF
+488 ATDKF

-502 IGPVVKKHSDAVW
+502 VGPVVKKHSDAVW
-515 KRFIAACDHFFE
+515 KRFIAACDHFFD

-541 ENLKAKKDII
+541 DNLKAKKEVI
-551 ATLKSTIEEAAED
+551 ATLKATIEEAAED
-564 AAQTVRNLMDRWQE
+564 AAQTVRDLMDRWQE
-578 IGHVPFREK
+578 IGHVPFKEK

-596 LIDKAF
+596 LVDKAF
-602 ETFNMRGTRP
+602 DTLNMRGTRSS
-612 RGEGGSSRGP
+612 GGSSRGP
-622 RQGGGDR
+622 RGPRQSSGSDR
-629 NLSERDRLVRTYEQ
+629 GLSERDRLVRTYEQ

-663 SGNSLVQQMQ
+663 SGNSLVQEM
-673 SRIEDL
+673 
-679 KAEIADLERRIK
+679 ERRIERLK
-691 ELDNE
+691 EEIAELEQKIKDLDNA